1 MMMALTINRRRGY
14 EKASIVDD
22 YDRRTIR
29 HRPFGPIGRPQAEK
43 EFSPSGRLSDGSIKG
58 TLVRTEGEYYFIKG
72 PDGIENKIHVDKS
85 TKSEK
90 VQPGDM
96 VRAYVT
102 DEGHTTALT
111 VVKRGN

>member
-1 MMMALTINRRRGY
+1 MKKLLLSTIM
-14 EKASIVDD
+14 
-22 YDRRTIR
+22 
-29 HRPFGPIGRPQAEK
+29 IGGLLGTGLLAQSADPKAEK